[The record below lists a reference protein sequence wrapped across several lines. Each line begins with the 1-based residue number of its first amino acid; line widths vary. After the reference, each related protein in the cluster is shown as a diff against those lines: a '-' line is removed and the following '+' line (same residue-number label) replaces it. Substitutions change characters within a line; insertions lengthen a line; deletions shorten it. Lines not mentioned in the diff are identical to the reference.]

1 MRQVGTFSVGA
12 VLGASLRFIGKNFVP
27 VTLLVIFLGVPRVV
41 LVNQLEGEG
50 FLAGFAEALIYGLCN
65 GLLLALLSM
74 AVFQSLSGK
83 KLSLI
88 DACRQSGPTL
98 PWALLAVIAA
108 DVLVVIGTLL
118 LILPGI
124 LCMVLF
130 FVAVPV
136 AAVEGVRPEKA
147 LSRSVELVNGHGWPV
162 FGLIV
167 LYFAA
172 ALGSFFLLDPLF
184 EDDSM
189 PDLILYWGPELI
201 FDAIFAVAA
210 GVSYYDLRYL
220 KEDVHLHS
228 MREVFE

>member
-1 MRQVGTFSVGA
+1 MRQVDTFSIGA
-12 VLGASLRFIGKNFVP
+12 VLAASLRFLGKNFAP
-27 VTLLVIFLGVPRVV
+27 VALLVILLGIPKVL
-41 LVNQLEGEG
+41 LVNQLEEEG
-50 FLAGFAEALIYGLCN
+50 FLADFAETLIYVICG

-74 AVFQSLSGK
+74 AIFQSLSGK
-83 KLSLI
+83 RLSLI
-88 DACRQSGPTL
+88 DTCRQSGPTL
-98 PWALLAVIAA
+98 PWALLTVIAA
-108 DVLVVIGTLL
+108 ELLTVVGAFL

-136 AAVEGVRPEKA
+136 AAVEGVNPKKA
-147 LSRSVELVNGHGWPV
+147 LLRSVELVSGHGWPV

-172 ALGSFFLLDPLF
+172 VLGSFFSLDPLF
-184 EDDSM
+184 EDNSI
-189 PDLILYWGPELI
+189 PDLILYWAPELI

-210 GVSYYDLRYL
+210 GVAYYDLRYL
-220 KEDVHLHS
+220 KEDMHLLS